1 MKMTLS
7 LRELPESTSTYLS
20 RTFSQKQLEGH
31 KLKTLKEEQV
41 THLATI
47 LSIWIKLLGQEVA
60 LAHRLKKAN
69 EKAQLED

>member
-7 LRELPESTSTYLS
+7 LRELPKSTSTYLS
-20 RTFSQKQLEGH
+20 RTFSLKQLEGR

-41 THLATI
+41 IHLATI
-47 LSIWIKLLGQEVA
+47 LNIWIKLLGQEVA

-69 EKAQLED
+69 EKDQLED

>member
-7 LRELPESTSTYLS
+7 LRELPKSTSTYLS
-20 RTFSQKQLEGH
+20 RTFSLKQLEGR

-47 LSIWIKLLGQEVA
+47 LNIWIKLLGQEVA

-69 EKAQLED
+69 EKVQLED

>member
-7 LRELPESTSTYLS
+7 LRELPKSTSTYLS
-20 RTFSQKQLEGH
+20 RTFSLKQLEGL

-41 THLATI
+41 THLVTI

-69 EKAQLED
+69 EKVQLED

>member
-7 LRELPESTSTYLS
+7 LRELPKSTSTYLS
-20 RTFSQKQLEGH
+20 RTFSLKQLEGR

-47 LSIWIKLLGQEVA
+47 LNIWIKLLGQEVA

-69 EKAQLED
+69 EKDQLED